1 MLLDQKKFYQDI
13 ASYYE
18 LDNYED
24 LQVYLDH
31 KEQEVK
37 QSAMPD
43 PGGVMCGG
51 GDVDEDGIAAV
62 TRNWI
67 QERNHAI
74 AVIIYEKAR
83 LLEKLEKWEE
93 CLAKYKEAVQ
103 MMERCKMTNLSIYEP
118 AVDSIRSI
126 EEEKE

>member
-1 MLLDQKKFYQDI
+1 MLLDQKKFYQDF

-24 LQVYLDH
+24 LLVYLDH

-43 PGGVMCGG
+43 PGCVMCGG

-103 MMERCKMTNLSIYEP
+103 MTARCKMTN
-118 AVDSIRSI
+118 
-126 EEEKE
+126 

>member
-37 QSAMPD
+37 QSVMPD
-43 PGGVMCGG
+43 PGCVMSVSYTHLDVYKRQVPPLMLFSLAIIGFGLYSTPLTEFLTKVVTGV
-51 GDVDEDGIAAV
+51 
-62 TRNWI
+62 
-67 QERNHAI
+67 
-74 AVIIYEKAR
+74 Y
-83 LLEKLEKWEE
+83 
-93 CLAKYKEAVQ
+93 
-103 MMERCKMTNLSIYEP
+103 
-118 AVDSIRSI
+118 
-126 EEEKE
+126 

>member
-43 PGGVMCGG
+43 PGCVMCGG

-74 AVIIYEKAR
+74 AVIIYEKASLKSVKNAWLNIKKPYR
-83 LLEKLEKWEE
+83 
-93 CLAKYKEAVQ
+93 
-103 MMERCKMTNLSIYEP
+103 
-118 AVDSIRSI
+118 
-126 EEEKE
+126 